1 MLASTGNIGTGPIF
15 PISGKMGPVPIFPRR
30 RLLVEKWI
38 FDLNDMQQLSVQRQ
52 KNSAKRACNTLLV
65 TMKQT

>member
-1 MLASTGNIGTGPIF
+1 MLVNTGNIGTGPIF
-15 PISGKMGPVPIFPRR
+15 PRR
-30 RLLVEKWI
+30 HLLVEKWI
-38 FDLNDMQQLSVQRQ
+38 FDLNDMQQLLVQRQ

>member
-1 MLASTGNIGTGPIF
+1 MLVNT
-15 PISGKMGPVPIFPRR
+15 GKMGPVPIFPRR
-30 RLLVEKWI
+30 HLLAEKWI